1 MKKVEEFRT
10 KVKSSQVWIG
20 EKLPAAENDNYG
32 SSLRHSSEMQNVNFD
47 KIRFFIQSVYLTRFS
62 AESRTEISEVE
73 AFQTSLGRLETEVK
87 CECPIG
93 NCKSQ
98 LFKCENCDFFIVCVK
113 RRNLTSFLFSIWIH
127 HKWAERRSGRSQT

>member
-10 KVKSSQVWIG
+10 KVKNSQVWIG

-47 KIRFFIQSVYLTRFS
+47 LTFDLNLTWIS
-62 AESRTEISEVE
+62 AESRTQISEVE